1 MREKRSQCDGRWQ
14 AAAVRSVM
22 VSIVVC
28 NGAAEDAASGMEPME
43 ASSGAIW
50 RLIGCV
56 PLAASSPGL
65 PDWQGLFCVMAPIE
79 LMERGMAAA
88 TWRWPV
94 YRRWCDDGQPFVSQE
109 TGPGSGAFLPF
120 IGRWEKAAGNFVA
133 SAVWATPAERFIR
146 ASEIKEWWGRSIALM
161 HSLARNPPS
170 QPTHWRMTSIRRVT
184 AGHRPVGGA
193 PISRSSS
200 TRAGNQPETH
210 DLID

>member
-1 MREKRSQCDGRWQ
+1 
-14 AAAVRSVM
+14 M

-56 PLAASSPGL
+56 PLAALSPGL

-94 YRRWCDDGQPFVSQE
+94 YRR
-109 TGPGSGAFLPF
+109 
-120 IGRWEKAAGNFVA
+120 
-133 SAVWATPAERFIR
+133 
-146 ASEIKEWWGRSIALM
+146 
-161 HSLARNPPS
+161 
-170 QPTHWRMTSIRRVT
+170 
-184 AGHRPVGGA
+184 
-193 PISRSSS
+193 
-200 TRAGNQPETH
+200 
-210 DLID
+210 